1 MEKKIDWNKNAMDY
15 ESVEAASAAKL
26 KDLDN
31 FGKEAYYFRE
41 NNELKLE
48 LAMLKKDLDHLK
60 YDNVQLNES
69 YYKVLKQ
76 KDDLSKLNKILL
88 RSNRKLLK
96 KEEL

>member
-15 ESVEAASAAKL
+15 GSREAAAAEKL
-26 KDLDN
+26 KNLDD
-31 FGKEAYYFRE
+31 FGKEAFYFRE

-48 LAMLKKDLDHLK
+48 LAMLKKDLEHIKL
-60 YDNVQLNES
+60 DNIELNKS
-69 YYKVLKQ
+69 YYEVLKE
-76 KDDLSKLNKILL
+76 KDDLCKLNTILL